1 MNAVSFTASSAFDW
15 QVPDVGPWP
24 AENNRHHIVVVGAG
38 IGGLSAAALLAKRG
52 LKVLVVEAHDR
63 VGGYCSS
70 WTRTVRGRDGV
81 MGRFTFDAGVQDIS
95 GLGPKGAVLRMLRAV
110 EGEGRIVWR
119 RVFHRYVQEGRD
131 LDVPENLDALIA
143 RLGDLFPHEL
153 SGISAFFAEMA
164 AIHGDLYDEMDD
176 SNGIPSPPD
185 TPEAFSAWKTRRPH
199 ASYWLLKPYSE
210 MLDRFIADRHLR
222 KFLTTIA
229 EYITDLPESVTVG
242 DMAPLFGYYF
252 EGGHYPV
259 GGSQRLAELLRT
271 VVEENGG
278 RVLLRTTVTQI
289 LCEQGSVVG
298 ISTGRGERHF
308 APVVIANADVVST
321 LTELIGNCELPTRF
335 SQRTRRLQRGPS
347 AILLSLALDILP
359 ALPARVFVSADGLHF
374 GIGNPS
380 VIDPTLAPP
389 GHAALTILCLLS
401 EEEAATWFDNDRL
414 VYKALKEVFAKRLI
428 AAAETVIP
436 CLRQHILYRQTASP
450 TTFLRY
456 ARTRNGNIYGA
467 ARGQWCPAVKSP
479 VLGLLLVGGGCQDGP
494 GIEAV
499 VLSGMRAAS
508 LISGGLPL
516 DRNGRQPFL
525 ISHLVAPELY
535 DSAQGIER

>member
-1 MNAVSFTASSAFDW
+1 
-15 QVPDVGPWP
+15 
-24 AENNRHHIVVVGAG
+24 VVGAG

-95 GLGPKGAVLRMLRAV
+95 GLGPKGAVARLLRAI
-110 EGEGRIVWR
+110 EGEERIVWR
-119 RVFHRYVQEGRD
+119 RVFHRYVQNGME
-131 LDVPENLDALIA
+131 LDVPDGLEALIV
-143 RLGDLFPHEL
+143 RLNDLFPHEV
-153 SGISAFFAEMA
+153 SGISAFFAEMSA
-164 AIHGDLYDEMDD
+164 VHADLYAEMDN
-176 SNGIPSPPD
+176 SGGTPNPPG
-185 TPEAFSAWKTRRPH
+185 TPEAFSAWQTRRPH
-199 ASYWLLKPYSE
+199 ASYWLLRPYGE
-210 MLDRFIADRHLR
+210 MLDRFIADQPLR
-222 KFLTTIA
+222 NFLTTIA

-242 DMAPLFGYYF
+242 DMAPLFGYYL

-278 RVLLRTTVTQI
+278 RVLLRTAVTRI
-289 LCEQGSVVG
+289 LRDQGAVVG
-298 ISTGRGERHF
+298 ISTSDEERHF
-308 APVVIANADVVST
+308 APIVIANADVVST
-321 LTELIGNCELPTRF
+321 LTDLIGDCELPTRF
-335 SQRTRRLQRGPS
+335 SQRVRRLRRGPS

-359 ALPARVFVSADGLHF
+359 DLPARIFVSADGLHF

-389 GHAALTILCLLS
+389 GNAALTILCLLS
-401 EEEAATWFDNDRL
+401 EEESATWFDHDEAA
-414 VYKALKEVFAKRLI
+414 YKALKEAFASRLI
-428 AAAETVIP
+428 TAAETVIP
-436 CLRQHILYRQTASP
+436 HLRQHILYRQTASP
-450 TTFLRY
+450 KTFSRY

-479 VLGLLLVGGGCQDGP
+479 VPGLLLVGGGCQDGP

-508 LISGGLPL
+508 LIP
-516 DRNGRQPFL
+516 
-525 ISHLVAPELY
+525 
-535 DSAQGIER
+535 